1 MLHEALQ
8 RYPINV
14 LHEAMQR
21 YPINVLHEALQR
33 YQFSLIWNKMCLKLT
48 LCVKQQSLY

>member
-1 MLHEALQ
+1 MLHEAMQ
-8 RYPINV
+8 RYLLNV

-21 YPINVLHEALQR
+21 Y
-33 YQFSLIWNKMCLKLT
+33 QFSLIRNKMCLKLT